1 MHQNELRLLLCHL
14 TDTKQKSD
22 NEKLDADNFM
32 PSQADFIKSWLRF
45 HAYVSAM
52 QLSYK
57 FLFFFLNSPCRASMI
72 GWVGFG
78 LQIWGWVLKKM
89 TCAQLRLR
97 TWYITALWNGSGPN
111 FTKIHIPLPGM
122 PSRCRGLMIT
132 NAKTGTGS
140 GNARGKRTDG
150 RKCMPDYCFQRTP
163 PPPPRPAR

>member
-1 MHQNELRLLLCHL
+1 
-14 TDTKQKSD
+14 
-22 NEKLDADNFM
+22 
-32 PSQADFIKSWLRF
+32 
-45 HAYVSAM
+45 
-52 QLSYK
+52 
-57 FLFFFLNSPCRASMI
+57 MI

-163 PPPPRPAR
+163 PPPPPARPLAGIFVVLATGSAGRRWVITRLTICHDLCHGLDSVRQPNPHLYFANDGRQSAVFISD